1 MSHPAAKLR
10 FSIATL
16 GLVTAIA
23 LAGTI
28 TLLLQERGRTRDLLL
43 PALTYE
49 ELTGSLFTP
58 PAGDAFRK
66 PKVRVL
72 QAPDFTGATAIWGST
87 GRDRR
92 GNIWFGFSASG
103 DGGSARLYQ
112 FDPDGDTWRDHGSVT
127 DQLKAMG
134 RHRPGEGQVK
144 IHSRIVA
151 AADGLLYFASSDEE
165 GEKEDGSAPPRWGGH
180 LWRIDP
186 TSGKWQHLLAAPE
199 ALIAVAGVGRYVYA
213 LGYWDHVLYQ
223 YDTLIG
229 TTKRKLIGSVGGHIS
244 RNLVADA
251 RGHVFVPRVRRAAN
265 GALSAALVEL
275 DSELREIAATPLDA
289 YLGKGAPEGN
299 HGITGLAY
307 IRDGRILFLTARGFL
322 YSLAPPD
329 PKAPGQARKVRGLGW
344 IHPKGEAYAASLFS
358 LGDSASIAA
367 ISAGQRGY
375 EWVVMDLSTGVAA
388 AHPID
393 AQGLKEVLLYGSISR
408 DNRGR
413 AYAVGWHAI
422 ARGKGPLVLQIE
434 P

>member
-23 LAGTI
+23 LASII

-58 PAGDAFRK
+58 PAGDTFRK

-72 QAPDFTGATAIWGST
+72 QAPDFTGAMAIWGST

-92 GNIWFGFSASG
+92 GNIWFGVSACCS
-103 DGGSARLYQ
+103 GGSARLYQ

-127 DQLKAMG
+127 DQLKALG

-151 AADGLLYFASSDEE
+151 AGDGLLYFASSDEE
-165 GEKEDGSAPPRWGGH
+165 GEKEDGSAQPRWGGH

-186 TSGKWQHLLAAPE
+186 ASGKWQHLLAAPE

-289 YLGKGAPEGN
+289 YLGKGVPDGN

-307 IRDGRILFLTARGFL
+307 IRDGRILFLTSRGSL
-322 YSLAPPD
+322 YSIDPPNL
-329 PKAPGQARKVRGLGW
+329 KSPGQALKVRGLGW

-358 LGDSASIAA
+358 LGDSTSIAA
-367 ISAGQRGY
+367 IATSQRGY
-375 EWVVMDLSTGVAA
+375 EWVVMDLRTGISSAF
-388 AHPID
+388 PLD
-393 AQGLKEVLLYGSISR
+393 TQGLKDVLLYGSISR

-413 AYAVGWHAI
+413 VYAVGWQAI
-422 ARGKGPLVLQIE
+422 PRGKGPLLLQIE